1 MAPTIRRRAVSA
13 PKSLVTWSTAGPPCE
28 KSVRLGELGDEGI
41 DVVLRHGR
49 EALGELPARL
59 AARAGVEDRIV
70 PVGRGALPVGDV
82 AVAVE
87 DLVEARLARMGPR
100 LELRVVELDHLRLG
114 SRGVHPV
121 CVEEGQVDL
130 RRRDDDGLHA
140 HEAEKRLHLHDAEM
154 PDALDLPRLGVEG
167 HAALLE
173 MGVLSEIH
181 LVELEGARQ
190 RGKGL
195 DLEAGVLVH
204 RYLRNG

>member
-1 MAPTIRRRAVSA
+1 M
-13 PKSLVTWSTAGPPCE
+13 
-28 KSVRLGELGDEGI
+28 
-41 DVVLRHGR
+41 
-49 EALGELPARL
+49 
-59 AARAGVEDRIV
+59 
-70 PVGRGALPVGDV
+70 GRGALPVGDV
-82 AVAVE
+82 AETVE

-114 SRGVHPV
+114 SRSIHPV
-121 CVEEGQVDL
+121 GVEEGQVDL

-154 PDALDLPRLGVEG
+154 PDALDLPCLGIEG

-173 MGVLSEIH
+173 MGVLPEVD

-190 RGKGL
+190 RGKSL